1 MKNNYNFIIII
12 LLILVIIGILYYFA
26 QNKKYEN
33 FESESSQ
40 KIWSMSFAGGGES
53 YYDALDRINNELK
66 QTNFF
71 NEIIGF
77 TDEDLKK
84 DTEFW
89 EKHGNFIENNKR
101 GYGYWLWKSYLI
113 LKTLEKMNENDILFY
128 IDAGCEITTYGEREM
143 DLLKQ
148 MTDNCNK
155 LNLLY
160 TSTQRDEKSYTKMD
174 VFEFMGMNNEDVK
187 NSTQNAATVLII
199 KKNDIM
205 VDFVKEWYTISC
217 NYHLIDDSPSILQN
231 DSMFNEHRHDQSI
244 FSLLTKK
251 HKISGEEH
259 LIEKITKETDFFRLA
274 YPILTSRKR

>member
-1 MKNNYNFIIII
+1 MKIKYNYIIII
-12 LLILVIIGILYYFA
+12 LLILLIIGVLYYFTES
-26 QNKKYEN
+26 KKYEN
-33 FESESSQ
+33 FESGTQ
-40 KIWSMSFAGGGES
+40 KIWSMSFAGGGQN
-53 YYDALDRINNELK
+53 YYDALNRINNELK

-89 EKHGNFIENNKR
+89 EKHGNFIESNKR
-101 GYGYWLWKSYLI
+101 GYGYWLWKPYLI
-113 LKTLEKMNENDILFY
+113 LKTLEKMKDDDILFHL
-128 IDAGCEITTYGEREM
+128 DAGCEITTYGQREM
-143 DLLKQ
+143 DLMKQ
-148 MTDNCNK
+148 MVDNCNK

-160 TSTQRDEKSYTKMD
+160 ISAQRVEKSYTKMD
-174 VFEFMGMNNEDVK
+174 VFEFMGMNNEDAK

-199 KKNDIM
+199 KKNDMM
-205 VDFVKEWYTISC
+205 VDFIKEWYTISY
-217 NYHLIDDSPSILQN
+217 NYHLIDDTPSVLEN
-231 DSMFNEHRHDQSI
+231 DSLFNDHRHTQST

-259 LIEKITKETDFFRLA
+259 LIETITKETDFFRLA